1 MELSVKKNKFNKTAH
16 FCVVSVSFVVKTFC
30 LSFNSVPEFNH
41 IRKSHPHIFVITF
54 GLRMPQQK
62 SVLRCFHGCPSL
74 PS

>member
-1 MELSVKKNKFNKTAH
+1 MELSVKKNQFNKTAPKG
-16 FCVVSVSFVVKTFC
+16 VVSVSFVVKTFC

-62 SVLRCFHGCPSL
+62 
-74 PS
+74 